1 MKKLSVV
8 AFGGNALLRGDEEG
22 TYEEQIKN
30 VIDTCENI
38 VHLIKAGNNMVIGHG
53 NGPQVG
59 NVMLQHE
66 AGAKVFGIV
75 PQPMHL
81 CVSET
86 QGSIAYLIE
95 QQLRNVL
102 LKHGIERNII
112 SIITQVVVDKNDD
125 AFKNLTKP
133 VGPFYTLEESEKLER
148 EKNWVF
154 QKDPRDR
161 GWRRVVASP
170 KPLEINNWQIIE
182 KLANEGNIVIT
193 VGGGGIPVV
202 KNTDGSF
209 EGVDAVIDKDLAS
222 ATLAKLIKADEFL
235 ILTDVPKVYINYH
248 KANQKA
254 LGSISISEA
263 KKYMD
268 QGHFAAG
275 SMAPKVKA
283 CMMFVENGGI
293 EAVITEAS
301 QLKNE
306 NCGTRIS
313 K

>member
-1 MKKLSVV
+1 MKKLSVI

-22 TYEEQIKN
+22 TYEEQLKN

-38 VHLIKAGNNMVIGHG
+38 VHLIKAGNNLVIGHG

-102 LKHGIERNII
+102 LKHGIERNVI

-133 VGPFYTLEESEKLER
+133 VGPFYTVEESKELEKD
-148 EKNWVF
+148 KNWVF

-170 KPLEINNWQIIE
+170 KPMEINNWQIVE
-182 KLANEGNIVIT
+182 KLANDGNIVIT

-202 KNTDGSF
+202 QNADGSF

-222 ATLAKLIKADEFL
+222 ATLAKLIKADEFF

-254 LGSISISEA
+254 LSRISISEA
-263 KKYMD
+263 QKYMD
-268 QGHFAAG
+268 EDHFAAG

-301 QLKNE
+301 QLKDE
-306 NCGTRIS
+306 NCGTRIC